1 MSASL
6 TSPTNAVATS
16 RTQLRVLL
24 AGMMFLQY
32 AVWGAWMPILSAT
45 LINRGVVGGDVGN
58 IYGGMWLACILTPFL
73 GGQLADRLM
82 PAQRF
87 LSIAHLLAAGAA
99 WWMASATTTSGY
111 FWGLFIWALMF
122 APTLGVTNAIA
133 FHHIDRAGL
142 SEAGKER
149 EFSWIRTAGT
159 IGWIVSAFILL
170 GYMKFSGADPTG
182 KTGPIAE
189 MHLTA
194 ILGVAMAI
202 FCFFLPNTP
211 PAKTSPD
218 PLAFREAFTLFKTVP
233 GFTIFMIVSFVAAT
247 EFQFFYLLSGP
258 FLESGAFTQVS
269 HEWIAPVKSISQWA
283 EIIALSVLLPL
294 WLPKKGMRWCL
305 LVGSFAWP
313 LRYVIFAIGQPSWLV
328 LASLA
333 LHGFGYAFVLVVQQ
347 LYVDRV
353 APKDIRSSAQ
363 SLLNLITLGLG
374 NWLGSLF
381 CGTVLEHYT
390 ANGVTNW
397 VPVFLLPALITLL
410 CALAYAATFK
420 EAVSQQKRVFAS
432 ES

>member
-1 MSASL
+1 MSATFAD
-6 TSPTNAVATS
+6 TSEAGAMP
-16 RTQLRVLL
+16 RTQLRTLL
-24 AGMMFLQY
+24 AAMMFLEY

-45 LINRGVVGGDVGN
+45 LTNRGVAGGDIGN

-87 LSIAHLLAAGAA
+87 LSVAHLLAAGAA
-99 WWMASATTTSGY
+99 WWMASATKTGGY
-111 FWGLFIWALMF
+111 FWGLFIWALLF

-149 EFSWIRTAGT
+149 EFAWIRTAGT

-170 GYMKFSGADPTG
+170 AYMQYSGADATG

-189 MHLTA
+189 MQLTA
-194 ILGVAMAI
+194 ILGIAMAI
-202 FCFFLPNTP
+202 LSVFLPNTP
-211 PAKTSPD
+211 PAKKSPD
-218 PLAFREAFTLFKTVP
+218 PLAFREAFSLFKTVP
-233 GFTIFMIVSFVAAT
+233 GFTVFMLISFVAAT

-258 FLESGAFTQVS
+258 FLESGAFTQIR
-269 HEWIAPVKSISQWA
+269 HEFIAPVKSISQWA

-313 LRYVIFAIGQPSWLV
+313 LRYVIFALGQPSCLV
-328 LASLA
+328 IASLA

-363 SLLNLITLGLG
+363 SLLNLVTLGFG

-381 CGTVLEHYT
+381 CGKVLEYYT
-390 ANGVTNW
+390 ANGKTDW
-397 VPVFLLPALITLL
+397 TPVFVLPAVLTLI
-410 CALAYAATFK
+410 CAIGYAVTFRDNSK
-420 EAVSQQKRVFAS
+420 EARQ
-432 ES
+432 